1 MRIKFVLPMLA
12 LMAFLLPACQEQQT
26 AMPKIGVVD
35 GEKLMRDSIP
45 GQEAM
50 KFIEAQQNGMQEKLA
65 ALQEKMEKNPADEA
79 VQQEFQKVYSTSIQ
93 KLQAEAQNAA
103 NQVQDVIKASL
114 NAYREQK
121 GYDMLIYSEI
131 MASYGQT
138 ADVTAGVMEVINK
151 QKVEFKP
158 IQLPQ
163 AEAAQPAPASDAPKA
178 AQDNAQKEP
187 VEGKGK

>member
-1 MRIKFVLPMLA
+1 MLA

-178 AQDNAQKEP
+178 AQAQDNAQKEP